1 MSQMMSKISGILS
14 FFRPDQTTAL
24 SAHPP
29 IFGDMRTIGTDCSNI
44 VRWFADIPPP
54 NPTHGNK
61 LKFMPFDREIENF

>member
-14 FFRPDQTTAL
+14 FFRSDQTTAL

-44 VRWFADIPPP
+44 VRWFADIPPQTQP
-54 NPTHGNK
+54 MGINLNLCHLIGK
-61 LKFMPFDREIENF
+61 